1 MLLLNLGCNQKRDY
15 SRLQTQTEQKSVPS
29 HKENTITVTF
39 KPITDFFRSDILF
52 HEHKPFDP
60 EEINVNPIK
69 PKDFRKIRS
78 FS

>member
-1 MLLLNLGCNQKRDY
+1 MLLLNLGCSQKRDY

-29 HKENTITVTF
+29 HKENTITVTLN
-39 KPITDFFRSDILF
+39 PLQIFRNDILF
-52 HEHKPFDP
+52 HEHKPFNP
-60 EEINVNPIK
+60 EEISINPIK